1 MGAPKADLNA
11 QRGIGA
17 EQNAQAQWSIG
28 QGQSAID
35 KMNQYQAPLIGYLK
49 GQMTNKSNRVAS
61 NAIPIGQIAQGNAQ
75 AKENILDS
83 TPAGA
88 GQSFALAGLKRDQA
102 AQTSGLLNSS
112 YLAAPGALAQLGQTQ
127 GQLGTALT
135 GQGGG
140 LLGGA
145 ATTYG
150 NVAQQQLQANQGWMN
165 ALMGVAGL
173 AGNVATGFI
182 PKKSSPGVSDP
193 TGGFSDVYAGNS
205 LGGGIFGAGPQAPP
219 AATSFM
225 PQWNQPGYAFR

>member
-49 GQMTNKSNRVAS
+49 GQMTNQSNRVSS
-61 NAIPIGQIAQGNAQ
+61 NAVPIGQIAQGNAQ

-173 AGNVATGFI
+173 AGNVASGGLTSFLK
-182 PKKSSPGVSDP
+182 PRLPSP
-193 TGGFSDVYAGNS
+193 
-205 LGGGIFGAGPQAPP
+205 
-219 AATSFM
+219 ATSTSV
-225 PQWNQPGYAFR
+225 NYG

>member
-17 EQNAQAQWSIG
+17 EQNQQAQWSIG

-49 GQMTNKSNRVAS
+49 GQMTNQSNRVAA
-61 NAIPIGQIAQGNAQ
+61 NAVPIGQIAQGNAQ

-83 TPAGA
+83 MPAGA
-88 GQSFALAGLKRDQA
+88 GRELALAGLKRDQS
-102 AQTSGLLNSS
+102 AQTSGLLNST
-112 YLAAPGALAQLGQTQ
+112 YLAAPGALAQLGTTQ

-165 ALMGVAGL
+165 ALMGVAGI
-173 AGNVATGFI
+173 AGNVATGWLK
-182 PKKSSPGVSDP
+182 PRLPSP
-193 TGGFSDVYAGNS
+193 
-205 LGGGIFGAGPQAPP
+205 
-219 AATSFM
+219 ATSTSV
-225 PQWNQPGYAFR
+225 NY